1 MNQHNL
7 FIKLLDTGLPATR
20 SVFLHRQPRPL
31 FCDPQSADLLPVIY
45 PRSLTQKLHLWT
57 PSRVLCFVCCKP
69 WLDI

>member
-45 PRSLTQKLHLWT
+45 PRPLTQKLRL
-57 PSRVLCFVCCKP
+57 
-69 WLDI
+69 